1 MASTIKDQFSIPRR
15 YNTWA
20 VALMAVGLI
29 SVIILFFITRGGTV
43 SSEELKRLGLE
54 NAEEYKTHQDARFWA
69 SLLLNSVY
77 FLLITNAAMF
87 FICATTLA
95 WGGWQ
100 MSFRRVSEAIS
111 TCVPVIGLIS
121 FVILMVLI
129 FGPNHTIYHWAD
141 QHAVETDQAI
151 KFKSGFLNKGFFTV
165 MTVITIAGWWLLG
178 RKIRHM
184 SRAIDDRKLTVEEG
198 KRFIWNNTVWA
209 AIYIVLFA
217 LTVMS
222 SIPWLWLMSLDPHW
236 YSTMYSW
243 YTFASSFVA
252 GIALITLFVVFLKNL
267 GYLEFTN
274 KEHLHD
280 LGKFQ
285 FAFSIFWTYLWFS
298 QFMLI
303 WYANI
308 PEETIYFKVR
318 MQGAYR
324 GIFFLNLIINFLA
337 PLLILM
343 SRSSKRNYGTLTM
356 MSVLILFGHWLDF
369 YQMVM
374 PSISPKH
381 VPFMLADFGIG
392 LGFIGLVMF
401 VTAKS
406 LARHPLLARNHPFLK
421 ESIIHHT

>member
-1 MASTIKDQFSIPRR
+1 MAATIKDQFLIPKR
-15 YNTWA
+15 YTNWSLG
-20 VALMAVGLI
+20 LMAVGVL
-29 SVIILFFITRGGTV
+29 SVIILLITHG
-43 SSEELKRLGLE
+43 LKSGLDA
-54 NAEEYKTHQDARFWA
+54 NQQDIPSRFWA
-69 SLLLNSVY
+69 SLLQNSVY
-77 FLLITNAAMF
+77 FLLVVNAVMF
-87 FICATTLA
+87 FITATTLA

-100 MSFRRVSEAIS
+100 LSFRRVSEAIS
-111 TCVPVIGLIS
+111 TCVPVIGVIA
-121 FVILMVLI
+121 FVIMMVLV
-129 FGPNHTIYHWAD
+129 FGPNHTLYHWAD
-141 QHAVETDQAI
+141 PHSVNDPAI
-151 KFKSGFLNKGFFTV
+151 EHKSGFLNKTFFTV
-165 MTVITIAGWWLLG
+165 WTIITIGGWWLLG
-178 RKIRHM
+178 RRM
-184 SRAIDDRKLTVEEG
+184 RQLSRSIDNRKLTVEEG
-198 KRFIWNNTVWA
+198 KKYIWDNTVWA
-209 AIYIVLFA
+209 AVFIVLFA
-217 LTVMS
+217 LTVLS
-222 SIPWLWLMSLDPHW
+222 SIPWLWLMSLNAHW

-252 GIALITLFVVFLKNL
+252 GVALITLFVVFLKNL

-343 SRSSKRNYGTLTM
+343 RRSSKRNYGTLTM

-374 PSISPKH
+374 PAASPH
-381 VPFMLADFGIG
+381 AVPNMLLDFGVG
-392 LGFIGLVMF
+392 LGFIGLIMF
-401 VTAKS
+401 ITSRS
-406 LARHPLLARNHPFLK
+406 LAKHPMIAKNHPFLK

>member
-1 MASTIKDQFSIPRR
+1 MTATIKERFAIPSKF
-15 YNTWA
+15 NTYA
-20 VALMAVGLI
+20 IALMAVGLI
-29 SVIILFFITRGGTV
+29 SVIVLYVLYG
-43 SSEELKRLGLE
+43 
-54 NAEEYKTHQDARFWA
+54 AKTGVDGYGQDIPSRFWA
-69 SLLLNSVY
+69 SMLQNSVY
-77 FLLITNAAMF
+77 FLLTVNAAMF

-111 TCVPVIGLIS
+111 TCVPVIGVIA
-121 FVILMVLI
+121 FVILMVLV
-129 FGPNHTIYHWAD
+129 FGNNHSLYSWSGGEVA
-141 QHAVETDQAI
+141 QAEAI
-151 KFKSGFLNKGFFTV
+151 KAKSGFLNKNFFTV
-165 MTVITIAGWWLLG
+165 WTVITIGGWWLLG
-178 RKIRHM
+178 RKMRHL
-184 SRAIDDRKLTVEEG
+184 SRSIDDRKLSVEEG
-198 KRFIWNNTVWA
+198 KKYIWNNTVWA
-209 AIYIVLFA
+209 AVFIVLFA

-222 SIPWLWLMSLDPHW
+222 SIPWLWLMSLDAKW

-243 YTFASSFVA
+243 YTFASTFVA
-252 GIALITLFVVFLKNL
+252 GVALITIFVVFLKNL
-267 GYLEFTN
+267 GYLEFTT

-308 PEETIYFKVR
+308 PEEVIYFKLR

-324 GIFFLNLIINFLA
+324 GIFFLNLIINFIA

-343 SRSSKRNYGTLTM
+343 KRGSKRNYGTITM
-356 MSVLILFGHWLDF
+356 MSVLIIFGHWLDF

-374 PSISPKH
+374 PKASPKE
-381 VPFMLADFGIG
+381 VPNMLLDFGIG
-392 LGFIGLVMF
+392 LGFIGLIMF
-401 VTAKS
+401 VTGRS
-406 LARHPLLARNHPFLK
+406 LAKHPLLARNHPFLK